1 MEQQERPDKTPTL
14 VGQALHW
21 LDKMKIPYTYCKEA
35 DMWQFKYDNAFI
47 SIPNGIDD
55 REIGFITIV
64 CYEDELKD
72 EEIQKMV
79 FDFAVMLVKDEPDF
93 KNAEISYMSEEFG
106 NISTWYGISN
116 PKYKPRLFKK
126 KLIEFLDEISKLQLK
141 FCLMC
146 DVAYEALF
154 NPPAEVIHEA
164 LGDTNEF
171 VNEDNMESN
180 G

>member
-1 MEQQERPDKTPTL
+1 MKEQKRPDKTPTL

-21 LDKMKIPYTYCKEA
+21 LDSMKIPYTYCKEA
-35 DMWQFKYDNAFI
+35 DMWQFNYDNAFI
-47 SIPNGIDD
+47 SIPNGIED
-55 REIGFITIV
+55 REIGFITIAY
-64 CYEDELKD
+64 YEDED

-93 KNAEISYMSEEFG
+93 KNAEISYMSEGFG

-126 KLIEFLDEISKLQLK
+126 KFIEFLDEISKLQLK

-154 NPPAEVIHEA
+154 NPPAEVIREA
-164 LGDTNEF
+164 LGETDKSENNE
-171 VNEDNMESN
+171 
-180 G
+180 